1 MQVGFGISQKT
12 LERLEWP
19 EILARLAELVRTP
32 QTRARLLAAAADDP
46 PGTSL
51 FVEPEAL
58 ADLSILDAAEHLHA
72 AFLQRLAVDPAG
84 RLAETLADLARLS
97 LEQRDLARRRV
108 GLRLPRSVT
117 SQDAYVR
124 IHIR

>member
-1 MQVGFGISQKT
+1 MGFGISQKT

-51 FVEPEAL
+51 FEA
-58 ADLSILDAAEHLHA
+58 SAAGVRE
-72 AFLQRLAVDPAG
+72 RLA
-84 RLAETLADLARLS
+84 LS
-97 LEQRDLARRRV
+97 T
-108 GLRLPRSVT
+108 GICT
-117 SQDAYVR
+117 
-124 IHIR
+124 